1 MAQLKIVWS
10 KEAQDN
16 FQQIALFYY
25 QRTGNAKYS
34 NRLYRMMRD
43 SLRLAARYPYMYP
56 ATSIQETRAF
66 VCEYFNLITK
76 TALSNNRKSYVLKFL
91 TLSALDG
98 LCPCSLT

>member
-10 KEAQDN
+10 KEAQEC

-25 QRTGNAKYS
+25 RRMGNAKYS

-56 ATSIQETRAF
+56 ATSVKETRVF
-66 VCEYFNLITK
+66 VCEYFKVFYSI
-76 TALSNNRKSYVLKFL
+76 Y
-91 TLSALDG
+91 DG
-98 LCPCSLT
+98 HILVETVFDTRQDPEKLPY

>member
-66 VCEYFNLITK
+66 VCEYFKVFYSVCDRYLLVEVVFDTRQDPSK
-76 TALSNNRKSYVLKFL
+76 LPY
-91 TLSALDG
+91 
-98 LCPCSLT
+98 

>member
-56 ATSIQETRAF
+56 ATSVHETRAF
-66 VCEYFNLITK
+66 VSEYFKVFYSVCDRYIL
-76 TALSNNRKSYVLKFL
+76 V
-91 TLSALDG
+91 
-98 LCPCSLT
+98 

>member
-1 MAQLKIVWS
+1 MAQVKIVWS

-34 NRLYRMMRD
+34 NRLYRMKRD

-56 ATSIQETRAF
+56 ATSVHETRAF
-66 VCEYFNLITK
+66 VSEYFKVFYSVCDRYILVESVFDTRQDPSK
-76 TALSNNRKSYVLKFL
+76 LPPHLSL
-91 TLSALDG
+91 
-98 LCPCSLT
+98 

>member
-34 NRLYRMMRD
+34 L
-43 SLRLAARYPYMYP
+43 
-56 ATSIQETRAF
+56 
-66 VCEYFNLITK
+66 
-76 TALSNNRKSYVLKFL
+76 
-91 TLSALDG
+91 
-98 LCPCSLT
+98 